1 MAVEAAG
8 AVLTERDGAVLVL
21 TMNRPDR
28 LNALARPLREAMHA
42 ALVDA
47 MGDDGVRA
55 IVLTGAGRAFSAG
68 GDLDELTTVDDLSAE
83 VRQGFN
89 PLARFLAEGPK
100 PVVAAINGPAA
111 GAGFGLALC
120 CDLRVM
126 ADDAFVAVAFAGI
139 GLVPD
144 TGVSWTLPRLV
155 GPSRAYDLA
164 VTGRRV
170 QAEEAERIGL
180 ADRVVPRDEVVRLR
194 AARRRP
200 GPRPARRPGRHEAA
214 AARVNRPHAGRG
226 AGGRGGHP
234 GRRSRARRLR
244 GGRRR
249 VPRAPVA
256 ELRVTRSGRPHIL
269 VVENPVASGV
279 TPASERIVMDALR
292 PYAEIDVVRTERPL
306 HARDLAH
313 QAVEDGLDAVI
324 VFAGD
329 GTANEVLNGVAGR
342 LPVGALPAGGTSVLP
357 RAAGLPRRLEPAA
370 RRSPRRSPPAASSAC
385 RWGC

>member
-180 ADRVVPRDEVVRLR
+180 ADRVVPRDEVVSAARSLAADLARGPR
-194 AARRRP
+194 AALAATKQLLREST
-200 GPRPARRPGRHEAA
+200 GRTLAEALEAEAVTQAA
-214 AARVNRPHAGRG
+214 AAAHADF
-226 AGGRGGHP
+226 
-234 GRRSRARRLR
+234 
-244 GGRRR
+244 
-249 VPRAPVA
+249 A
-256 ELRVTRSGRPHIL
+256 E
-269 VVENPVASGV
+269 
-279 TPASERIVMDALR
+279 
-292 PYAEIDVVRTERPL
+292 
-306 HARDLAH
+306 
-313 QAVEDGLDAVI
+313 
-324 VFAGD
+324 
-329 GTANEVLNGVAGR
+329 GVAAFR
-342 LPVGALPAGGTSVLP
+342 
-357 RAAGLPRRLEPAA
+357 E
-370 RRSPRRSPPAASSAC
+370 RRSPNFA
-385 RWGC
+385 

>member
-42 ALVDA
+42 ALVEA
-47 MGDDGVRA
+47 MGDDAVRA

-68 GDLDELTTVDDLSAE
+68 GDLDELTTVDDLSVE

-100 PVVAAINGPAA
+100 PVIAAINGPAA

-155 GPSRAYDLA
+155 GPARAYDLA

-180 ADRVVPRDEVVRLR
+180 ADRVVPRDEVVSAARSLAADLARGPR
-194 AARRRP
+194 AALAATKQLLRESS
-200 GPRPARRPGRHEAA
+200 GRTLAEALEAEAVTQAA
-214 AARVNRPHAGRG
+214 AAAHADFAEGVAAFRERRPPNFACEGRVNV
-226 AGGRGGHP
+226 
-234 GRRSRARRLR
+234 RR
-244 GGRRR
+244 
-249 VPRAPVA
+249 
-256 ELRVTRSGRPHIL
+256 
-269 VVENPVASGV
+269 
-279 TPASERIVMDALR
+279 D
-292 PYAEIDVVRTERPL
+292 
-306 HARDLAH
+306 
-313 QAVEDGLDAVI
+313 
-324 VFAGD
+324 
-329 GTANEVLNGVAGR
+329 
-342 LPVGALPAGGTSVLP
+342 
-357 RAAGLPRRLEPAA
+357 
-370 RRSPRRSPPAASSAC
+370 
-385 RWGC
+385 